1 MPWCSWT
8 WSGAG
13 RRSTCAAFED
23 YRLHAAE
30 LSGKALAALRRMLAG
45 ETVTQ
50 ADSGLSAR
58 EWRELQ
64 AHLNGD

>member
-1 MPWCSWT
+1 V
-8 WSGAG
+8 
-13 RRSTCAAFED
+13 
-23 YRLHAAE
+23 
-30 LSGKALAALRRMLAG
+30 LRRMLAG
-45 ETVTQ
+45 EDVSQ